1 MDPDYDEVYTAVAK
15 GRGLMLVDANGKGI
29 PLTVS
34 RIEEALSWLSEQPT
48 PALLHGWQL
57 LLGAVETDICVA
69 VIRFAPRTRHA
80 GLASGAGRDTSSTR
94 CVGRRDR

>member
-48 PALLHGWQL
+48 PALLRGWQL
-57 LLGAVETDICVA
+57 
-69 VIRFAPRTRHA
+69 FARR
-80 GLASGAGRDTSSTR
+80 
-94 CVGRRDR
+94 RRD